1 MKYLFLSLLA
11 GLLAVS
17 ARANDTAKVKK
28 SPEQRAAKQAD
39 KMKADLALS
48 DGQRTEVYEACLK
61 RIQDAGAVKAKYA
74 DMKGKQDSKTRRSD
88 MKAVQATFDARM
100 KEVLTADQYAKWS
113 KQKEERKSKM
123 KSKRKTQK
131 TP

>member
-17 ARANDTAKVKK
+17 ARANDTARVKK
-28 SPEQRAAKQAD
+28 TPEQRAAMQAD
-39 KMKADLALS
+39 RMKADLVLTDA
-48 DGQRTEVYEACLK
+48 QRTQVYEACLK
-61 RIQDAGAVKAKYA
+61 RMQDADAIKTKYA
-74 DMKGKQDSKTRRSD
+74 NMKDSKLRKSELQ
-88 MKAVQATFDARM
+88 AVQSAFDARM

-113 KQKEERKSKM
+113 KKKEERKSKM
-123 KSKRKTQK
+123 KSKHKGSG